1 MEELNERALAATRS
15 RRSRDCGQCIFPHF
29 LTSVVDELAIQSV
42 RVAEETAFKI
52 LGQPVQALLLNTVI
66 SGIKTA
72 LDVRVPPVALSAE
85 QNATLR
91 LAVDGAIATLI
102 GGPQAQA
109 AAQALQPAAA
119 APLVAAP
126 PPLPSPE

>member
-1 MEELNERALAATRS
+1 
-15 RRSRDCGQCIFPHF
+15 
-29 LTSVVDELAIQSV
+29 VVDELAIQSV